1 MTTWKLLVVVPAMFL
16 ASLASASDDDVATL
30 YRLSPVQTYGGE
42 SARIHIATFDAE
54 VRSGGLG
61 GTAFDYNWANCVI
74 AAELFQAQPFVEVR
88 YWCERGR
95 VR

>member
-1 MTTWKLLVVVPAMFL
+1 MTMWKFFAIVPVMLF

-30 YRLSPVQTYGGE
+30 YRSSPVPTYGGE

-54 VRSGGLG
+54 VRSGGTG
-61 GTAFDYNWANCVI
+61 GTAFDYNWGNCVI
-74 AAELFQAQPFVEVR
+74 AAELFQAQPGVTVR